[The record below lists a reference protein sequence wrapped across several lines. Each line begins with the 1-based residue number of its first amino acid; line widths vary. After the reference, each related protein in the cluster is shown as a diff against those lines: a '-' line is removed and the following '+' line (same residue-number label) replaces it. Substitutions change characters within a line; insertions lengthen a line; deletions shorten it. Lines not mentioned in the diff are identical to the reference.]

1 MARNRR
7 MGSFANILDAS
18 GNVVGRVDKK
28 GTLYGLGENREF
40 IPWGSIGGDIWEF
53 FNPGQVQQE
62 YEMSGKIGAEPPPIV
77 DIMGGAAEDATVR
90 AAENIQQGAQA
101 VVDNASVIGKWLV
114 IGLVAY
120 AIIQVMPHVPKGRK

>member
-1 MARNRR
+1 MARRR
-7 MGSFANILDAS
+7 GTAGFANILDAQ

-28 GTLYGLGENREF
+28 GKLYGLGENREY

-62 YEMSGKIGAEPPPIV
+62 YEMSGRIGAEPPPISE
-77 DIMGGAAEDATVR
+77 IMGGAAEDATYR
-90 AAENIQQGAQA
+90 AVENIQEAGAA
-101 VVDNASVIGKWLV
+101 VAENAQVLGKWIV

-120 AIIQVMPHVPKGRK
+120 AIIQVMQVVPKGRK